1 MASLLGEARTHG
13 LPRGQSAQSRAGPAM
28 AAANSFP
35 PAGQGAPPLHRE
47 AKEPALAIKALAREG
62 CLSVPPLRVDAREG
76 RDGRGR
82 PKTEGRIR

>member
-1 MASLLGEARTHG
+1 
-13 LPRGQSAQSRAGPAM
+13 M

-62 CLSVPPLRVDAREG
+62 CLPVPPLRVDAREG